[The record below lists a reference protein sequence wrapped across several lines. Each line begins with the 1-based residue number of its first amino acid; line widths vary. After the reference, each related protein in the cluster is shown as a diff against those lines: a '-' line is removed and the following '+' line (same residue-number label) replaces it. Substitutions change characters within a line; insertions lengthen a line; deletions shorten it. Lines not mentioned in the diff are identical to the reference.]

1 MLNYYY
7 LLLNY
12 KQFQM
17 KWDDSKV
24 KLFLLYFYHIVSIK
38 IICIPNV
45 REYNKGKKE
54 IIQKIVKF

>member
-1 MLNYYY
+1 
-7 LLLNY
+7 
-12 KQFQM
+12 M

-38 IICIPNV
+38 IIYIPNV